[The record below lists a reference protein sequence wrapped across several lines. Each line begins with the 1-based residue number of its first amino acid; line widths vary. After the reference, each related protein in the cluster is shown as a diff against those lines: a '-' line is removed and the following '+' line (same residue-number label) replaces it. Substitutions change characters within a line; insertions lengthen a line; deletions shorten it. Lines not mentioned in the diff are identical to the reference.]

1 MFYPLLAG
9 FSCTVGLYDQNPSA
23 VSLMDQPSHG
33 IDGYLS
39 IVIIGGLELGYTRV
53 SQDAQHE
60 AVNRS
65 EELYIQSVGLLS

>member
-1 MFYPLLAG
+1 
-9 FSCTVGLYDQNPSA
+9 
-23 VSLMDQPSHG
+23 MDQPSHG

>member
-9 FSCTVGLYDQNPSA
+9 FSCIVGLYNQYPST
-23 VSLMDQPSHG
+23 VSSIGQP
-33 IDGYLS
+33 IDSIDRYLS
-39 IVIIGGLELGYTRV
+39 IVITTGLELGCARV

-65 EELYIQSVGLLS
+65 EELYIQSVGLVS